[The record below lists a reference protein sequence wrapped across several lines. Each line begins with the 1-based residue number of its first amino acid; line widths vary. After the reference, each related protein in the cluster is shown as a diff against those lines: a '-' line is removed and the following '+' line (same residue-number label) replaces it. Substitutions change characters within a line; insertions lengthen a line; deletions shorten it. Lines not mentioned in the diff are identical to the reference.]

1 MRTITKI
8 VITCIATSVVI
19 PLLFYLQRLFTGEE
33 NSLVYF
39 VMGSSH
45 TFVLT
50 FSIASANIYTARF
63 LMKVFPWEKYPVKR
77 IITEFLWTTTN
88 ATLIVI
94 VIGYISAYLVYEIR
108 HTEKVLLL
116 YENIIL
122 SNAINLI
129 VLLIYEG
136 GYFFRKWKESLV
148 QTEKLKRENTESQL
162 AALRTQVNPHFL
174 FNSLNALTSL
184 IRTSPE
190 KAIDFVNR
198 FSKIYR
204 YVLDVK
210 DLVVVEI
217 KSELDFLSAYYYLQ
231 KIRYAENLQIE
242 VNVDA
247 LVVDRFIPPLS
258 IQLLIENAIKHNE
271 ISTEFPLHIE
281 VTNDDNYLIIKN
293 NLNKKQPAGNSTKM
307 GLKNLSARYALL
319 TNRKTAFFIQNS
331 SYIAKIPILNDE

>member
-1 MRTITKI
+1 MKTITKI
-8 VITCIATSVVI
+8 LITCIATSIVL
-19 PLLFYLQRLFTGEE
+19 PFLFYLQRLFTGAD
-33 NSLVYF
+33 NSWMYLI
-39 VMGSSH
+39 MGSMH

-50 FSIASANIYTARF
+50 FSIASANIYTAKF
-63 LMKVFPWEKYPVKR
+63 LIRVFPWEKYPVRR
-77 IITEFLWTTTN
+77 IITEFIWTTFN

-94 VIGYISAYLVYEIR
+94 IVGYISAYLVYEIR

-136 GYFFRKWKESLV
+136 GYFFNKWKESLV

-184 IRTSPE
+184 IRTSPD

-217 KSELDFLSAYYYLQ
+217 KNELDFLSAYYYLQ
-231 KIRYAENLQIE
+231 KIRYGENLQIG
-242 VNVDA
+242 VNVNA
-247 LVVDRFIPPLS
+247 LLVNRFIPPLS

-271 ISTEFPLHIE
+271 ISTEFPLRIE
-281 VTNDDNYLIIKN
+281 VTNNDNYLIVRN
-293 NLNKKQPAGNSTKM
+293 NMNRKQIAENSTKM

-319 TNRKTAFFIQNS
+319 TNQKTEFYVQNNC
-331 SYIAKIPILNDE
+331 YIAKIPVLNEE